1 VAYEAV
7 SVVEVR
13 IWGQTVGA
21 ISDVGGAYGFQYTPE
36 WKRGGVELSPLLMP
50 VGSRTSVFRFPGL
63 GRETFQG
70 LPPMLAD
77 ALPDRF
83 GNSIIDAWLAAEGVD
98 RARITPL
105 DRLAYLGS
113 RGMGALE
120 FVPDRSPAAPVPTAL
135 ELASLIETARAAVS
149 GTLDDDRH
157 SADALRQIISV
168 GTSAGGARAKAVVTI
183 DEATGEIRP
192 GHALPR
198 PGEGSWLLKFD
209 GVGADHQLGESQQYT
224 RIEYAYSLMA
234 RAAGIRMPE
243 TRLLAENGRAHFLTR
258 RFDRSVG
265 GGGDGS
271 GGGSGDGSGDVLG
284 RVERLHLQSLCGLA
298 AVDFTLRGAND
309 YAQLFTAAASL
320 GLGEDDRTEIF
331 RRMAFNVAA
340 ANHDDH
346 SKNHAFL
353 LARGGSWM
361 LSPAYDITYA
371 RDADNIWLRQHLM
384 SVNGKFTDITRA
396 DLLAVADRFAV
407 PGAKAALRRVDEALD
422 AWGSFAEEAGVSRDV
437 AEGIGREF
445 TRVG

>member
-1 VAYEAV
+1 
-7 SVVEVR
+7 
-13 IWGQTVGA
+13 
-21 ISDVGGAYGFQYTPE
+21 
-36 WKRGGVELSPLLMP
+36 
-50 VGSRTSVFRFPGL
+50 
-63 GRETFQG
+63 
-70 LPPMLAD
+70 
-77 ALPDRF
+77 
-83 GNSIIDAWLAAEGVD
+83 
-98 RARITPL
+98 
-105 DRLAYLGS
+105 
-113 RGMGALE
+113 MGALE

-149 GTLDDDRH
+149 GTLDNDRH

-183 DEATGEIRP
+183 DDATGEIRP

-258 RFDRSVG
+258 RFDR
-265 GGGDGS
+265 
-271 GGGSGDGSGDVLG
+271 VLTAQG
-284 RVERLHLQSLCGLA
+284 AERWHLQSLCGLA
-298 AVDFTLRGAND
+298 AVDFTLRGTND
-309 YAQLFTAAASL
+309 YAQLFTAAAAL
-320 GLGEDDRTEIF
+320 GLSDDDRTEIF

-353 LARGGSWM
+353 LPPDGDWQ

-384 SVNGKFTDITRA
+384 SVGGRFTDITRA

-407 PGAKAALRRVDEALD
+407 PGAKAALRRIDQALD
-422 AWGSFAEEAGVSRDV
+422 AWGSFAAEAGVRDEV
-437 AEGIGREF
+437 AAAIGREF